1 MVFRWAGFGLCMWL
15 WEADR
20 CPCCSPRC
28 LYVTYGDSWAFIL
41 LELAQGS
48 SRKGTLWVIW
58 SVYWDRAGVLC
69 RTREVVW
76 WLSEASRCLICVP
89 ACLFIT
95 Y

>member
-1 MVFRWAGFGLCMWL
+1 MGVALGSRQMPMLQSRLSVCDL
-15 WEADR
+15 R
-20 CPCCSPRC
+20 
-28 LYVTYGDSWAFIL
+28 DSWAFIL
-41 LELAQGS
+41 LEPAQGS

-69 RTREVVW
+69 RTREVFW